1 MKRMTRA
8 KLSKYIKKGRE
19 LRLIEMQLSQCHSV
33 SDMVRGSSKYP
44 PFLPR
49 AVTIT
54 GVDAKQVLRLRYKK
68 YRLTRELKEIAA
80 FVDGVPDDYIRG
92 ILWARYIV
100 GATWEQVA
108 DLAGESATSESLK
121 KSATRYLE
129 RL

>member
-8 KLSKYIKKGRE
+8 RLSKYVKKGRE
-19 LRLIEMQLSQCHSV
+19 LRLIEMQLSQCRSV
-33 SDMVRGSSKYP
+33 SDVVRGSSRCP
-44 PFLPR
+44 PYLPH

-54 GVDAKQVLRLRYKK
+54 GVDAKHMLRLRYKR
-68 YRLTRELKEIAA
+68 YRLTRERKEIAE
-80 FVDGVPDDYIRG
+80 FVDNVPDEYIRG

-108 DLAGESATSESLK
+108 DLAGQSATAESLK
-121 KSATRYLE
+121 KTATRYLE